1 MAYSDNA
8 TATARMSQVQNDTME
23 QLSKGKEADE
33 KDGGI
38 MREIKFRAWDR
49 GCKMMIAPFDIR
61 TLIKAFND
69 ESNDAEYADHPVYQ
83 HLGYTGD
90 AEGYDL
96 MQFTGLKDKNGVD
109 IYEGDV
115 VRMQGKKRIGQYV
128 TEVIFK
134 APIFRPVRNDTYFV
148 DWAALVGCEVIGNIF
163 ENPELLEDK

>member
-1 MAYSDNA
+1 
-8 TATARMSQVQNDTME
+8 
-23 QLSKGKEADE
+23 
-33 KDGGI
+33 

-83 HLGYTGD
+83 HLSFTGD

-96 MQFTGLKDKNGVD
+96 MQLTGLKDKNGVD

-115 VRMQGKKRIGQYV
+115 VQFADKWEWHRSTFGGGFLATKADYD
-128 TEVIFK
+128 EVLTDHVKYPYERRVVELPLDYKWLLSSEIQ
-134 APIFRPVRNDTYFV
+134 IY
-148 DWAALVGCEVIGNIF
+148 WEVIGNVF
-163 ENPELLEDK
+163 ENPELLEAK